1 MWLHVDRINPVLYGY
16 KCKEICACEQH
27 VLCHVASSHSIVAT
41 RSGNVVMF
49 DPEGGVDVGDVDRRA
64 DRVEVDIE
72 STLTEEQA
80 IALVAR
86 APQEAKQ

>member
-1 MWLHVDRINPVLYGY
+1 
-16 KCKEICACEQH
+16 
-27 VLCHVASSHSIVAT
+27 
-41 RSGNVVMF
+41 MF
-49 DPEGGVDVGDVDRRA
+49 DPEGGVDVGDVDSRA

-72 STLTEEQA
+72 STLTKEQA